1 MNSLTPLT
9 QDDVSQLLRQPS
21 PEMRAATAAKVAAEF
36 ANDDLDPS
44 ARVVAEEIFRIM
56 LRDAEVRVRRAL
68 SDSLK
73 DSDLVPHDVAVAL
86 ANDVIEVADPIL
98 KFSQVLTDED
108 LVEIVKTRPTACR
121 VAVAQRQRVP
131 PAVSDAMVEAKDE
144 EAVTVLVGNPGAVVA
159 ERTLEDILDIFPE
172 SDAIKHNMTHRP
184 SLPIRSAERL
194 VTMVSDRLREHLV
207 THHELSPNLAAD
219 LILQSREKAALGL
232 LSPNAQ
238 RVDVEELV
246 AQLHANGRLT
256 PTIILRALCT
266 GDILFFESALSRLA
280 NIPVSSSHALIHD
293 EGAMGLEKLYAKAGL
308 PQKMY
313 AAVRVAVN
321 VAREMSYDDRPQDQ
335 ERYRSRMIERVLT
348 QFESLGADNLDYLL
362 ARLGRNFSSESAESS

>member
-1 MNSLTPLT
+1 MTSLTPLT
-9 QDDVSQLLRQPS
+9 QDDVSQLLREPS
-21 PEMRAATAAKVAAEF
+21 PEMRAATAAKIAVEF
-36 ANDDLDPS
+36 MDDGLDPA
-44 ARVVAEEIFRIM
+44 ARRVAEEIFRIM

-73 DSDLVPHDVAVAL
+73 DCDLVPHDVALAL

-108 LVEIVKTRPTACR
+108 LIEIVQTRPTACR
-121 VAVAQRQRVP
+121 VAVAQRWRVP
-131 PAVSDAMVEAKDE
+131 PVVSDAMVKSNDE
-144 EAVTVLVGNPGAVVA
+144 EAVAVLVGNPGAMVT
-159 ERTLEDILDIFPE
+159 ERTLEEILDIFPQ

-184 SLPIRSAERL
+184 SLPVRAAERL

-207 THHELSPNLAAD
+207 THHELSPGIAAD
-219 LILQSREKAALGL
+219 LVVQSREKAALGL

-256 PTIILRALCT
+256 STIILRALCT
-266 GDILFFESALSRLA
+266 GDILFFESALARLA
-280 NIPVSSSHALIHD
+280 NIPVSSCHELIHD
-293 EGAMGLEKLYAKAGL
+293 EGPLGLENLYAKARL

-321 VAREMSYDDRPQDQ
+321 VARDMSYDDRPHDQ

-348 QFESLGADNLDYLL
+348 QFESLGADNLDYLF
-362 ARLGRNFSSESAESS
+362 ARLGRNFADESTDGS